1 MATSSTTRTRKPS
14 TRSGT
19 NNGNASNGSSSNG
32 NSSATSYGAL
42 AGAAAGGIA
51 LGVLAMLGRKVA
63 VQAPTALAGDW
74 DQALAAEHKA
84 VLKLFDALE
93 STDERN
99 TTKRSILL
107 AQMKHA
113 LAKHALEEE
122 NVIYPA
128 LRETGDTEAADELN
142 REHGYVKQYLYE
154 LENMPNESPD
164 FIATVKRFRADIEA
178 HMTEEETQL
187 FPALKSKLSAEKNKH
202 LTATMNKE
210 GFKLA

>member
-1 MATSSTTRTRKPS
+1 MTTQTEPKSTTTAKRTAAGAP
-14 TRSGT
+14 T
-19 NNGNASNGSSSNG
+19 
-32 NSSATSYGAL
+32 TSLGAL
-42 AGAAAGGIA
+42 AGAGAAGVA
-51 LGVLAMLGRKVA
+51 LGVLAMIGRKVA

-93 STDERN
+93 ATEDRN

-122 NVIYPA
+122 NAVYPA
-128 LRETGDTEAADELN
+128 LRDAGMIADADELN
-142 REHGYVKQYLYE
+142 KEHGYVKQFLYE
-154 LENMPNESPD
+154 LETMPKESPKFLD
-164 FIATVKRFRADIEA
+164 TVRRFRSEIED
-178 HMTEEETQL
+178 HMREEEQEL
-187 FPALKSKLSAEKNKH
+187 FPKLKGQLSPEKNKA
-202 LTATMNKE
+202 LTGLMNKE